1 MQAVKIFYTGK
12 KFSLQAIKR
21 KIDLKRAYKQS
32 TEMASMQ
39 NKLPTTCKYYRLN
52 PSFSLYTNSL

>member
-39 NKLPTTCKYYRLN
+39 NKLPTTC
-52 PSFSLYTNSL
+52 